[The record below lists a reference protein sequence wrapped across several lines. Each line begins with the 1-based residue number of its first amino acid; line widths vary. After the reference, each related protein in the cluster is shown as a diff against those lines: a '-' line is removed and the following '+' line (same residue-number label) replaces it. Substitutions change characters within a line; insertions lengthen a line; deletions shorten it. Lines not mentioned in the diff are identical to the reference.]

1 MQIYVLHAN
10 VKKNLRKNKIILL
23 ALISCII
30 GQLFSVLAYKFFD
43 YQINQSI
50 IFGYYYN
57 NTYSIYITLFLLL
70 LIIIFM
76 AINNQISIPFV
87 VLIGATVSNIIDR
100 IIYGGVL
107 DYISVPLIPLFNISD
122 MFIVVASFW
131 ILISIVCNKSE

>member
-1 MQIYVLHAN
+1 
-10 VKKNLRKNKIILL
+10 
-23 ALISCII
+23 
-30 GQLFSVLAYKFFD
+30 
-43 YQINQSI
+43 
-50 IFGYYYN
+50 
-57 NTYSIYITLFLLL
+57 
-70 LIIIFM
+70 M